1 LNASG
6 PREAACGGEQSG
18 VRSGHLRLLSPPSD
32 ALESGSVRSGCST
45 VASAP
50 VDDVEAALRLALES
64 WTASGDRSALRRQL
78 LTLLMLLETKG

>member
-1 LNASG
+1 
-6 PREAACGGEQSG
+6 
-18 VRSGHLRLLSPPSD
+18 
-32 ALESGSVRSGCST
+32 
-45 VASAP
+45 